1 MTQKEAAQLLQKY
14 IQGKANPQEIAF
26 IEQWYGA
33 LPDKETL
40 PDDRKLLIAAD
51 MRTYI
56 QNAIADQTSKSPK
69 IFYRRWISIAAILLV
84 MLSFGFLTW
93 NNKHSLE
100 SKTTANI
107 MVATKAN
114 ERKNVSLPDGSIIT
128 LEPST
133 KITYPG
139 QFSSTI
145 RAVELLEG
153 EAFFDVAHEERR
165 QFNVKLKS
173 GIAVKVLGT
182 SFKVRD
188 LANEKTLK
196 VTVLTGKVAVQKNE
210 KAIDT
215 LIKDQQL
222 AFDRKFGQAIVYAT
236 TQTKVVKLS
245 FDGASLGQIIRKM
258 EYVYNIRIQVDH
270 PKLLQLSTSADFNS
284 GQKPSEILDIIC
296 RLHKLRF
303 SESKDHKIFKVYR

>member
-1 MTQKEAAQLLQKY
+1 MTQKEATQLLQKY
-14 IQGKANPQEIAF
+14 IEGKANPQEVAL
-26 IEQWYGA
+26 IEKWYGA

-40 PDDRKLLIAAD
+40 PNDRKLLIAAD

-69 IFYRRWISIAAILLV
+69 IFYRHWISIAAIFLV
-84 MLSFGFLTW
+84 VLSFGLFIW
-93 NNKHSLE
+93 NNKHSLK
-100 SKTTANI
+100 SKAVENI
-107 MVATKAN
+107 MVATNSN

-128 LEPST
+128 LEPTS
-133 KITYPG
+133 KITYPS
-139 QFSSTI
+139 QFSSTM

-182 SFKVRD
+182 SFRVRD
-188 LANEKTLK
+188 LVNEKTLK

-215 LIKDQQL
+215 LIKDQEL
-222 AFDRKFGQAIVYAT
+222 AFDRQSGEAEVYAT

-245 FDGASLGQIIRKM
+245 FEGASLAQIIRKM
-258 EYVYNIRIQVDH
+258 EYVYNIRIQVDQ

-303 SESKDHKIFKVYR
+303 SESKDHKIFKIYR